1 MRRSLSTGLLLLL
14 LPLPAADAD
23 QPFLVAAH
31 RGGRGIA
38 PENTLGAFRLSHATW
53 GAQGIW
59 LEMDLH
65 LTADGVPVIIHDADL
80 SRTTTCTGLVHEK
93 LLSELAGCD
102 ASESFS
108 GWGAFEPIPTLR
120 AVLDEGCEAGWRLMI
135 EIKDVPTD
143 PDFDPSG
150 ASKVAGVLDELATR
164 IDCTRAAWAERI
176 SFQSFWPPSLD
187 HLELAAPEF
196 DTIFLTTSD
205 LVNDLGFPAASNI
218 AYATARGYEVSAPD
232 EGADDLDATTIAG
245 AHAAGRIVIPWT
257 VNDAARI
264 AGLRAAGADGV
275 ITDLPALAY

>member
-1 MRRSLSTGLLLLL
+1 MRRTLLTSLCLLL
-14 LPLPAADAD
+14 LPVQAADASAT
-23 QPFLVAAH
+23 FLVAAH

-38 PENTLGAFRLSHATW
+38 PENTLGAFRLSHQTW

-65 LTADGVPVIIHDADL
+65 LTADGVPVIIHDTDL
-80 SRTTTCTGLVHEK
+80 SRTTTCTGFVHEK
-93 LLSELAGCD
+93 LLADLAACD
-102 ASESFS
+102 ASEAFP

-150 ASKVAGVLDELATR
+150 AEKVAGVLDELATR
-164 IDCTRAAWAERI
+164 TDCTRAMWRERI

-187 HLELAAPEF
+187 HLELSAPEF

-205 LVNDLGFPAASNI
+205 LANDLGFPAASNI
-218 AYATARGYEVSAPD
+218 AFATARSYEVSAPD
-232 EGADDLDATTIAG
+232 HGSPDLDATTIAG
-245 AHAAGRIVIPWT
+245 AHALGRRVIPWT

-275 ITDLPALAY
+275 ITDLPARAY